1 MSLNYRALLV
11 WLALGLCLS
20 ACKEKPAVDPA
31 AAKAPELAP
40 AKEVMTPA
48 PTPEE
53 TAWLK
58 LDETLS
64 DTRLPVSK
72 RIGLINRY
80 IKKYPKAAQSVEA
93 KAFIK
98 ELEGARALERPL
110 RQASYEVRQVI
121 INAQRHVFAL
131 SLEGKDTMGYA
142 QALFFEL
149 ANDIQMKGKTKLEP
163 PLVLTSPNGDT
174 ITRDMDMY
182 LGLGS
187 SRVVLFRTLSSYMPE
202 LISGCEAFS
211 DACYMQAVNGL
222 SKKLLKVNVYKR
234 SAELDKKGVDAW
246 LKAITIS
253 PQTPILGSSAQA
265 IYTAYRP
272 ILKSLAGMHQAMLKA
287 QKRAQILKDYKGALA
302 KVSKADESAMIK
314 FYDNYTGSH
323 QLVASAQITERPYQ
337 AYILTGFWMRRMA
350 DGTDAALASSL
361 KQLIKDFDQPLYA
374 QLYEAPK
381 AQ

>member
-31 AAKAPELAP
+31 AKAPEVAP
-40 AKEVMTPA
+40 VKEVMTPA

-72 RIGLINRY
+72 RIGLLNRY
-80 IKKYPKAAQSVEA
+80 IKKYPKAPKSAEA

-131 SLEGKDTMGYA
+131 SLEGKGTMAYA

-149 ANDIQMKGKTKLEP
+149 AHDIQMRGKTKLDP
-163 PLVLTSPNGDT
+163 PLVLTSPNGDA
-174 ITRDMDMY
+174 ITRDMDVY

-187 SRVVLFRTLSSYMPE
+187 SRLSLFRTVSSYMPE
-202 LISGCEAFS
+202 LTSGCEVFS
-211 DACYMQAVNGL
+211 DACYMQALNGL
-222 SKKLLKVNVYKR
+222 SHKLLKVNLYKR
-234 SAELDKKGVDAW
+234 SAELDKKGVEAW
-246 LKAITIS
+246 LKAITIT
-253 PQTPILGSSAQA
+253 PQTPLLGSSAQA

-287 QKRAQILKDYKGALA
+287 QKRDQILKAYKGALA
-302 KVSKADESAMIK
+302 KVSKDDESVMIK

-323 QLVASAQITERPYQ
+323 KLVAAAQITDRPYQ

-350 DGTDAALASSL
+350 DGTDAVLASSL